1 MSDPG
6 TVDTQSLP
14 FSADKQRAVLGYVVC
29 DEKFYSTVISRLEAS
44 WFSDPVAAKVF
55 DASKSWWKRWG
66 RMPTMPELLDSE
78 SIGRLDPHTAVQAR
92 ALTAMAKQSRVN
104 YATEPLL
111 SEMEVWIKA
120 RLLQI
125 GLPKAINQ
133 FNLQKFDESAGALNK
148 LIADYND
155 VQFMG
160 TGESSFANYR
170 EKVLR
175 QEQEVG
181 RGLTFGIEMIDRLL
195 SKQPTGGCLL
205 PGEMTVLMSSV
216 NAGKCHGIGTEII
229 RADGTL
235 VKVEDINVG
244 DLLMGPDGK
253 PRTVLSTTQGR
264 GPLYRITPKTGGSP
278 WVCNDVHVLSL
289 KRGYD
294 YEPEVRVRKRSP
306 KPLSNGQPRL
316 WSGDVVNIP
325 LNEYLQRSESFKDRM
340 RLWRASL
347 DFSEKPLPIPPYILG
362 LWLGDGHSHTASL
375 TSMDT
380 EISDAW
386 TAWAEGNGD
395 VVHVYH
401 QKENRSR
408 IYAACSA
415 VSGAFRGIQSNLQLR
430 ELGVLKNKHI
440 PHVYLTASRCQR
452 LELLAGILDTDGFLS
467 HGNTFEITQK
477 NRRLARDI
485 AYLAGSLGFKV
496 TTTDCNKSDQN
507 GTSGVYVRQMILGPL
522 TTIPVRLARKQAQ
535 ADGKKNASTTGFM
548 VDSLGEGD
556 YYGFT
561 LDGDHLYLLGDFTV
575 THNTSCLVTTAVANI
590 AQGKSVLFITHEG
603 TEDELQDKIMR
614 CLTNMTTPE
623 ILRAYKDPEKMSI
636 MAAYQDMLGKHLTFV
651 PMNRPGLTSEE
662 VISVINKFQDNRRLA
677 TGRGYDLLIDDY
689 PANLQTQSGS
699 KGHMELRHI
708 QAIVYNQFLQ
718 LGIQHKM
725 AVLVAVQT
733 NREGSKINRRH
744 GNQKN
749 ETRLLVMED
758 VSEAFGVMHPAA
770 IVITLNRTD
779 EDAANNFLTFLMCKS
794 RSSATG
800 WAVTCKTDYDRC
812 TTHSN
817 TLGSFSYRGSTSIS
831 HKAVEAFRDFKGG
844 IVPPEKIR
852 FFEKLAS

>member
-1 MSDPG
+1 MSDG

-55 DASKSWWKRWG
+55 DASKTWWKRWG
-66 RMPTMPELLDSE
+66 RMPSMPELLEGE
-78 SIGRLDPHTAVQAR
+78 SISKLDPHTAVQAR

-104 YATEPLL
+104 YAPEPLL

-160 TGESSFANYR
+160 TGEISFANYR

-216 NAGKCHGIGTEII
+216 NAGK
-229 RADGTL
+229 
-235 VKVEDINVG
+235 
-244 DLLMGPDGK
+244 
-253 PRTVLSTTQGR
+253 
-264 GPLYRITPKTGGSP
+264 
-278 WVCNDVHVLSL
+278 
-289 KRGYD
+289 
-294 YEPEVRVRKRSP
+294 
-306 KPLSNGQPRL
+306 
-316 WSGDVVNIP
+316 
-325 LNEYLQRSESFKDRM
+325 
-340 RLWRASL
+340 
-347 DFSEKPLPIPPYILG
+347 
-362 LWLGDGHSHTASL
+362 
-375 TSMDT
+375 
-380 EISDAW
+380 
-386 TAWAEGNGD
+386 
-395 VVHVYH
+395 
-401 QKENRSR
+401 
-408 IYAACSA
+408 
-415 VSGAFRGIQSNLQLR
+415 
-430 ELGVLKNKHI
+430 
-440 PHVYLTASRCQR
+440 
-452 LELLAGILDTDGFLS
+452 
-467 HGNTFEITQK
+467 
-477 NRRLARDI
+477 
-485 AYLAGSLGFKV
+485 
-496 TTTDCNKSDQN
+496 
-507 GTSGVYVRQMILGPL
+507 
-522 TTIPVRLARKQAQ
+522 
-535 ADGKKNASTTGFM
+535 
-548 VDSLGEGD
+548 
-556 YYGFT
+556 
-561 LDGDHLYLLGDFTV
+561 
-575 THNTSCLVTTAVANI
+575 TSCLVTTAVANI

-623 ILRAYKDPEKMSI
+623 ILRAYKDPEKMSV

-662 VISVINKFQDNRRLA
+662 VIAVINKFQDNKRLA
-677 TGRGYDLLIDDY
+677 TGHGYDLLIDDY

-844 IVPPEKIR
+844 VVPPEKIR